1 MLTPMDIHDH
11 QFKKSF
17 RGYSENEVD
26 DFLDRV
32 VDDFEKLLRDNERLK
47 SQVYANDKELEHYR
61 KLEKTLNDT
70 LMVAQRT
77 ADEVITAAR
86 KNADDM
92 KEAAARECQRIQE
105 EARLD
110 AKRKIDSALTKRDA
124 ILSEYDK
131 FVREKKAFLVK
142 LRTILESELTIT
154 TQMIDDVPQV
164 DELFKNILTEEEVP
178 APVKENSAPVEN
190 PAPVKEIPAPVEN
203 PAPVKENPAS
213 VENPAPVKEN
223 PALVK
228 EIPASVENPA
238 PVKEIPPPVKKAQ
251 LHVKKAQLH
260 AKKAPAHAKK
270 APPPA
275 KEAPVE
281 EDYLPNLVDV
291 STKPVAVKKSSVNDD
306 TKTYDPVKL
315 DKESSK

>member
-1 MLTPMDIHDH
+1 MYLLTPMDIHDH

-203 PAPVKENPAS
+203 PAPVKE
-213 VENPAPVKEN
+213 
-223 PALVK
+223 
-228 EIPASVENPA
+228 
-238 PVKEIPPPVKKAQ
+238 IPPPVKKAQ

>member
-1 MLTPMDIHDH
+1 MYLLTPMDIHDH

-47 SQVYANDKELEHYR
+47 NQVYANDKELEHYR

-77 ADEVITAAR
+77 ADEVITAAK

-92 KEAAARECQRIQE
+92 KESAARECQRIQE

-164 DELFKNILTEEEVP
+164 DELFKNILTEEEFP
-178 APVKENSAPVEN
+178 APVEETPPPVEKIPEPVKETPAPVEKISAPVEIS
-190 PAPVKEIPAPVEN
+190 APVDKKPV
-203 PAPVKENPAS
+203 
-213 VENPAPVKEN
+213 
-223 PALVK
+223 
-228 EIPASVENPA
+228 
-238 PVKEIPPPVKKAQ
+238 
-251 LHVKKAQLH
+251 
-260 AKKAPAHAKK
+260 
-270 APPPA
+270 PA
-275 KEAPVE
+275 KEAPVD
-281 EDYLPNLVDV
+281 EDYLSNLVDV

-306 TKTYDPVKL
+306 TKTYSPVKL

>member
-1 MLTPMDIHDH
+1 MYLLTPMDIHDH

-77 ADEVITAAR
+77 ADEVITAAK
-86 KNADDM
+86 KNAEDM
-92 KEAAARECQRIQE
+92 KESAARECQQIQE
-105 EARLD
+105 QARLD
-110 AKRKIDSALTKRDA
+110 AKKKIDSAITKRDA
-124 ILSEYDK
+124 ILAEYDK

-142 LRTILESELTIT
+142 LRTILESELSIT
-154 TQMIDDVPQV
+154 TQMIEDVPKV
-164 DELFKNILTEEEVP
+164 DELIKKMLTEETP
-178 APVKENSAPVEN
+178 APVEET
-190 PAPVKEIPAPVEN
+190 PAPVKEIPAPV
-203 PAPVKENPAS
+203 KET
-213 VENPAPVKEN
+213 
-223 PALVK
+223 
-228 EIPASVENPA
+228 PA
-238 PVKEIPPPVKKAQ
+238 PVKEIP
-251 LHVKKAQLH
+251 
-260 AKKAPAHAKK
+260 APD
-270 APPPA
+270 
-275 KEAPVE
+275 

-291 STKPVAVKKSSVNDD
+291 STKPVVVKKSDVTDD
-306 TKTYDPVKL
+306 TKTYSPVKI

>member
-92 KEAAARECQRIQE
+92 KESAARECQRIQE

-124 ILSEYDK
+124 ILAEYDK

-154 TQMIDDVPQV
+154 SQMIDDVPQV
-164 DELFKNILTEEEVP
+164 DEAFKNILTEEEVP
-178 APVKENSAPVEN
+178 APVEKT
-190 PAPVKEIPAPVEN
+190 PAPVEKT
-203 PAPVKENPAS
+203 PAPVEKT
-213 VENPAPVKEN
+213 
-223 PALVK
+223 
-228 EIPASVENPA
+228 
-238 PVKEIPPPVKKAQ
+238 PPPVKET
-251 LHVKKAQLH
+251 
-260 AKKAPAHAKK
+260 PA
-270 APPPA
+270 PA
-275 KEAPVE
+275 KEIPVD

-291 STKPVAVKKSSVNDD
+291 STKPVAVKKSAVNDD
-306 TKTYDPVKL
+306 TKTYNPVKL
-315 DKESSK
+315 DKESSQ